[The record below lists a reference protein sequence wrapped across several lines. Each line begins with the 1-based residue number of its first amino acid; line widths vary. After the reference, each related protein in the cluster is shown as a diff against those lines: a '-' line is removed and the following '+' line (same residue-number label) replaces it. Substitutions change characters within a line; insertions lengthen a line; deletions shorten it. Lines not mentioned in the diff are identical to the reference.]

1 MQEGYSLRP
10 YQQTALNFTTDIL
23 YEQNKPSVIVVLPT
37 GLGKTILIAAIVEKE
52 LERGGRVLLLA
63 HRNKL
68 LEQAHDKI
76 KNAIGVDAAY
86 EGKTGGDDRIM
97 ICSIQSMSR
106 ENRLFSYDPA
116 YFTMII
122 VDETHHIASPSYRK
136 VTDYYNSAKLV
147 GVTATPVRGDGHDT
161 REDFAAVT
169 PEYGTFEAIHD
180 GFLTPV
186 SVMKIPMSI
195 DISRVHMQGGDYS
208 ASDVGLVL
216 ISYLERIAEKTAELT
231 KGKKTVIF
239 TPLVR
244 TAVSLA
250 EIFNTKTDMRADYVS
265 GDRADSDEVIDLFE
279 KGELDIIIN
288 AMLLT
293 EGWDCPSVDCVIN
306 LRPTKSKGLY
316 IQMIGRSLRLFP
328 GKDRACILDFLWQDN
343 GRGHLNA
350 QDALIGSDDPFLRK
364 AMEEELENGE
374 EIDILELRE
383 RAEKRA
389 IDEREAAL
397 ADALERANALA
408 EQMNAEQKALFD
420 ALSSYAMKKAREENI
435 SPLSVYGVIRRS
447 DKVIVKY
454 HCMSASI
461 VAVRIR
467 DSVLKD
473 FGLDLYESMLGREW
487 EGELPTMKQLSLLE
501 KFGIPVGYAVNKGHA
516 SFLLEGLLE
525 RGRENLGT
533 YKQVS
538 ALKKMGYMDAETW
551 SKKDCKA
558 ALDKKFRKRSG

>member
-37 GLGKTILIAAIVEKE
+37 GLGKTILVAAIVEKE
-52 LERGGRVLLLA
+52 LERGGRVLILA

-76 KNAIGVDAAY
+76 KSAIGVDAAY
-86 EGKTGGDDRIM
+86 EGKAGGDDRVM

-106 ENRLFSYDPA
+106 ENRLFSYDPSH
-116 YFTMII
+116 FTMII
-122 VDETHHIASPSYRK
+122 VDETHHIASPSYKK
-136 VTDYYNSAKLV
+136 VTDHYNGAKLV

-161 REDFAAVT
+161 RQDFAAVT
-169 PEYGTFEAIHD
+169 PEYGTFDAIRD
-180 GFLTPV
+180 GFLAPV

-216 ISYLERIAEKTAELT
+216 ISYLKKIAEKTAELT
-231 KGKKTVIF
+231 KGRKTVIF
-239 TPLVR
+239 TPLVK

-250 EIFNTKTDMRADYVS
+250 EIFNTRTDMRADYVS
-265 GDRADSDEVIDLFE
+265 GDRADSDDVIDRFE

-328 GKDRACILDFLWQDN
+328 GKDRACVLDFLWQDN

-350 QDALIGSDDPFLRK
+350 QDALIDSEDPFLRE
-364 AMEEELENGE
+364 AMEKELEDGE
-374 EIDILELRE
+374 EIDILDLRE

-389 IDEREAAL
+389 IEEREAAL
-397 ADALERANALA
+397 ADALEKANAIA
-408 EQMNAEQKALFD
+408 AQMNAEQKALFD
-420 ALSSYAMKKAREENI
+420 ALSSYAMKKAREENV
-435 SPLSVYGVIRRS
+435 SPLSVYGVIKKS
-447 DKVIVKY
+447 DRVIVKY

-461 VAVRIR
+461 VAVKIR

-516 SFLLEGLLE
+516 SFLLDGLLE
-525 RGRENLGT
+525 RGKENLGT
-533 YKQVS
+533 YKQVR
-538 ALKKMGYMDAETW
+538 ALKKIGYTDAETW
-551 SKKDCKA
+551 SKKECKTV
-558 ALDKKFRKRSG
+558 LDERFKK